1 MSSKREQ
8 VLAALLA
15 ALKSSVRPSA
25 GREVQ
30 RGAAIP
36 VTIPSGG
43 LVILRDGE
51 PGDPE
56 VTLSPLRYH
65 YTHRAEAEVF
75 LQADSATRDAK
86 FDALCVKIGE
96 AAAADR
102 TLGGLCDWVEAQAP
116 RPADL
121 PVEGGAP
128 IKAAIVP
135 IVLYYTTS
143 DPLT

>member
-1 MSSKREQ
+1 MRSKREQ

-15 ALKSSVRPSA
+15 ALKTTVRPSA
-25 GREVQ
+25 SREVQ
-30 RGAAIP
+30 RGTALP
-36 VTIPSGG
+36 VTIPAGG

-51 PGDPE
+51 PGEPE
-56 VTLSPLRYH
+56 VTLSPLAYH

-75 LQADSATRDAK
+75 IQADSATRDAK

-121 PVEGGAP
+121 PIEGGAP
-128 IKAAIVP
+128 VKAAIVP
-135 IVLYYTTS
+135 IVLHYTTP
-143 DPLT
+143 DPLS